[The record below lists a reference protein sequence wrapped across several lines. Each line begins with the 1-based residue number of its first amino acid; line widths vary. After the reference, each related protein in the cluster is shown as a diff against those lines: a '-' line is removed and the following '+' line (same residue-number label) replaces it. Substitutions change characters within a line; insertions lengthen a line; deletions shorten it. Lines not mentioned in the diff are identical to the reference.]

1 MLRRIA
7 LLCASIASLLV
18 LYMLAAVAGGMTA
31 GPRHATPVATPT
43 QSIALVIGPAHTDLL
58 LPLTPQTRTAFAFA
72 GLDGVP
78 VSNPGAEWLV
88 IGWGARGVYTTMG
101 TWGDVSMPAL
111 WRGATGDDAVIR
123 MDVLGPID
131 TSVGIDMIAVT
142 DAQMA
147 ALLGAILASLS
158 RNADG
163 QPRALPEAGFTAT
176 DQYYAATGTFHIAR
190 TCNVWMSETL
200 RAAGIPFGIWT
211 PTPYAMR
218 LSLWRFHPAP

>member
-7 LLCASIASLLV
+7 LLCGSVASLLV
-18 LYMLAAVAGGMTA
+18 LYMLAAVAGGMTT
-31 GPRHATPVATPT
+31 GPRHETPVATPT

-58 LPLTPQTRTAFAFA
+58 LPLTPLTRTAFAFA

-78 VSNPGAEWLV
+78 VTHPDAEWLV

-111 WRGATGDDAVIR
+111 WRGATGDEAVIR

-131 TSVGIDMIAVT
+131 TSAGIDVIAVT
-142 DAQMA
+142 DGQMA
-147 ALLGAILASLS
+147 ALLDAILASLT
-158 RNADG
+158 RDGDG
-163 QPRALPEAGFTAT
+163 QPLALPEAGFTVT
-176 DQYYAATGTFHIAR
+176 DRYYAATGTFHIAR

-218 LSLWRFHPAP
+218 LSIWRFHPQD